1 MMHHHWRPWQVSS
14 QKPSEVKPRQTAP
27 KARGV
32 GQNAAECCN
41 GHKEHYMKRTGSAS
55 KNKTTKRWSQKLQI
69 QTRWSDT
76 NQRIQLLK
84 QSAEFIDNNHA
95 KGIAA
100 ADIHQHL
107 GLHARKV
114 NEIFLRFYGV
124 SASTYLREY
133 KCKVLF
139 AQIRLAP
146 KSLQDDHYPSAGM
159 TGNPGEKRAFKSL
172 YGISVDEHWR
182 RSTDESAR
190 DQGGKGAQPTLPSAL
205 LEAEET
211 IKKLMATITEP
222 KANQENPCGA

>member
-1 MMHHHWRPWQVSS
+1 
-14 QKPSEVKPRQTAP
+14 
-27 KARGV
+27 
-32 GQNAAECCN
+32 
-41 GHKEHYMKRTGSAS
+41 MKRMGATN

-69 QTRWSDT
+69 ETRWSDT

-95 KGIAA
+95 KAIVAV
-100 ADIHQHL
+100 DIHQHL

-124 SASTYLREY
+124 SASTYLKEY

-159 TGNPGEKRAFKSL
+159 TGSPGEKRTFKTL
-172 YGISVDEHWR
+172 YGLSVDEHWS
-182 RSTDESAR
+182 RSTAESLSDQAGAR
-190 DQGGKGAQPTLPSAL
+190 PHPTLPSAR
-205 LEAEET
+205 LEAET
-211 IKKLMATITEP
+211 IIQKLMATIPEP
-222 KANQENPCGA
+222 KAKPQKPCGA

>member
-1 MMHHHWRPWQVSS
+1 VAA
-14 QKPSEVKPRQTAP
+14 QKPSEVKSRQTPPAA
-27 KARGV
+27 KDV
-32 GQNAAECCN
+32 GQNAAECCK
-41 GHKEHYMKRTGSAS
+41 GSQERCMKRMGATN

-69 QTRWSDT
+69 ETRWSDT

-95 KGIAA
+95 KAIVAV
-100 ADIHQHL
+100 DIHQHL

-124 SASTYLREY
+124 SASTYLKEY

-159 TGNPGEKRAFKSL
+159 TGSPGEKRTFKTL
-172 YGISVDEHWR
+172 YGLSVDEHWS
-182 RSTDESAR
+182 RSTAESLSDQAGAR
-190 DQGGKGAQPTLPSAL
+190 PHPTLPSAR
-205 LEAEET
+205 LEAET
-211 IKKLMATITEP
+211 IIQKLMATIPEP
-222 KANQENPCGA
+222 KAKPQKPCGA